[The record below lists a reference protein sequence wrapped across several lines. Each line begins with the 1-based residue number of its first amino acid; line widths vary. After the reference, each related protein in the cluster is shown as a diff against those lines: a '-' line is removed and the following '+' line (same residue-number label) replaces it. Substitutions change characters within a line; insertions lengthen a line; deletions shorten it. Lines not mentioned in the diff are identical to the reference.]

1 MVVFVG
7 YTLHC
12 EGISVEEWELEAE
25 GRSIT
30 MNGSESGRFAEIMEC
45 CKRKP
50 DLLIRWDACQ
60 CGAKGRNSRD
70 QKGYPMKMIPLT
82 TVTYNACLIC
92 LSNRRRH
99 LPV

>member
-7 YTLHC
+7 CMLHC
-12 EGISVEEWELEAE
+12 EVIGVKERELEPE

-45 CKRKP
+45 CERKP